1 MSYCIIKSETEHAL
15 VVAAQCVVRLLASTN
30 KLTKENFFSQC
41 EDLFAMKLMS
51 IKGLE
56 MDPLDVASY
65 TQLAMNV
72 VAQTAYSDR
81 TVARSIIL
89 NSGMKMGQASLSNV
103 MKKIF
108 SDLKA
113 YQGTEGL
120 KNVGTYLIDKGIIQ
134 VNKSVFEGI
143 TPLNMLS
150 YKAGDVVFYNNALYQ
165 VAEINIPAS
174 SSSIVQSMT
183 LNKYN
188 LKGEVTDT
196 TITLTPDQWNFT
208 KVNASTEVVENLLK
222 TQESQSAQD
231 VDDTIVQISNSAI
244 NLSKNLT
251 EIINASSDPKEA
263 VKVLDPLFEKR
274 KKLIALRDKIS
285 LYNDLLE
292 LYDKDNEESKE
303 TLAELKK
310 NLNIEKLEIAYDNID
325 GFIDIINRE
334 IDAINY
340 VLSEQG
346 SLLYYTQS
354 TSDAINKSILKNP
367 NDPNNPL
374 VKQLSLFELLAL
386 DDSISDVTLSTS
398 DIQPRKGEEVFKSDD
413 ARMHARIVLDA
424 LRVSILKHGEAPP
437 LLSDPLKTR
446 NMINSRIS
454 DSLKIKGKQLYLS
467 LVRVDSLPLS
477 YREIALKAY
486 PEAKLVYVFKIKHQD
501 GHSEIVAF
509 HRRDPKDL
517 GLTVRRFAKD
527 NQNIIESEVPGFE
540 NYFPV
545 IPFFSMSRYLDGT
558 NPRKLK
564 GEPETLTEET
574 KIEDFSDE
582 STRLALRKLYNYHSN
597 TFGKSKFS
605 ILDTIS
611 LLKKQI
617 YTQGSMMDYAASG
630 GNVILDIDYVTAPP
644 KQEYTTASKIIDSTK
659 KQEVRVVKDDRVGTR
674 YAIFEERDGVSIQ
687 HTLFKANIE
696 KVFELLGIS
705 KEDIATFDFSED
717 PYLKKLQDIYT
728 NPTSEEEPGSRKGNI
743 GFLFMKAIGDET
755 KDLQEQVFIPGYR
768 KEENGSY
775 VSDLEKQ
782 ITLSDLVGLSDITVS
797 ADETGKLRRAST
809 IRFVV
814 GNQTKENL
822 LNYREE
828 VFGDKNLIEKKKEI
842 AEGLKETTDDV
853 SKPAKFEHDDD
864 FFRGFYNPN
873 AITITQEQEEKALE
887 WYNNSPLKNVCPFVV
902 IKDIITNG
910 VAKWNKHGI
919 TLYNG
924 STLVDLYHEA
934 FHAYTQGFL
943 TKQERKQLYDD
954 VRKKGGDSIFVDF
967 NGNYTTFA
975 KASDLQI
982 EEFLAEGF
990 RTYKLT
996 GKVDNIISPAKGF
1009 FRRILDFLK
1018 KLFNGNLQK
1027 SINDLYKTIDTGKA
1041 FEGREYGKDFG
1052 TGDFQRS
1059 MFLVTGE
1066 KVDPQ
1071 ITIDITNLA
1080 HSFESHWIASK
1091 LANNNEEGFNYLL
1104 NSASAKTSENIA
1116 LMYGSMQL
1124 KCQEVAKKLK
1134 KEDNSHMSQAIRML
1148 ANNLIDVKNING
1160 SFNTAVKDSKLH
1172 TVHGILPFL
1181 LSERTT
1187 GVKEIEEDVSLDEE
1201 EGTGSSS
1208 MNAMKKYSK
1217 TGNESSQVELAQ
1229 KEILWL
1235 LNFIPKYKRD
1245 ESGAYTNERTENVLG
1260 LPEVMDWHTLF
1271 NDIANNLH
1279 DVCNFESLVQQ
1290 LRKLAGTN
1298 PSIRDFIEIFKI
1310 NEIDSSGT
1318 VNSDIASL
1326 TTEDQLLL
1334 QSKLYQTFN
1343 KYLCEIYNCVFSN
1356 KERKKEYDDKE
1367 YDDEDDDFLLELYNE
1382 RVDDISDML
1391 DDMYE
1396 KNENAITANANITQ
1410 FNLASQYSNPSKA
1423 VYVQKAANATFRLLK
1438 DYDSTFET
1446 TGTVKTNSDFSVS
1459 LDIDTIEKTEEYNIV
1474 FDNRPFGADN
1484 SDNPIV
1490 AQAYMKLAKH
1500 VGIEFSNPIEALK
1513 MMSNEKRIK
1522 DKYLVL
1528 KSAVSRRS
1536 TRPATLRNDIKAFI
1550 AKIEFNT
1557 GNKNS
1562 KYSVTNAE
1570 NHLQYERTLNN
1581 TETEICALLN
1591 NVRNLSELDNIP
1603 ELSYLKKH
1611 DLKNNPLMKVLFDDK
1626 GNRRI
1631 NQATGEFVKVA
1642 MINTSGFS
1650 KTDTKGKRISAS
1662 DMYHGTADD
1671 TLMAKM
1677 AFLTD
1682 GIITDSQHAD
1692 KTTTYAFVVQN
1703 ENSSIPFGLY
1713 YSIGKA
1719 VEDMEVY
1726 FVDHAM
1732 ECLRAKRSL
1741 DKDVIADHNYLKTLA
1756 NVEGEGMGFFAKII
1770 EKDARKALNELLDS
1784 LKSADNTKARNAIS
1798 KFYKEHSD
1806 NNIRLQQRI
1815 IDYLKDWVTEVN
1827 DTLNSNPE
1835 WSGYSNVLKIKG
1847 TYFLVDA
1854 EKYVASYVMHQLMME
1869 ELMYGNTMQYDH
1881 AKHDFSKRIGGLG
1894 STGEIM
1900 RNDAGKVEMMKSAK
1914 YQNSTYANSLIKNGE
1929 IKKQGLAYTP
1939 IGKTMNTAVVEDMIV
1954 SQDENLIALYEGLI
1968 GDKAKDYSKQT
1979 ITDGHGLVT
1988 FDAYRDI
1995 CLSMGSIW
2003 GKEQS
2008 DLYNRIVA
2016 GEYIE
2021 PSTVRKFFPVLKLQY
2036 QGNLQVDEN
2045 LPNQNGMHKFSLYP
2059 LIPSVIKDTALEV
2072 IHKKMIT
2079 ENIHYL
2085 TFKSASKIS
2094 TSTKKD
2100 GIDRIFTGE
2109 NNSGL
2114 IPEMLEFNDAKTV
2127 FTKNIIYSTF
2137 LKNQLY
2143 IHEEFEGSIT
2153 KPTQANVIIE
2163 DNAFDNGVPVDFVK
2177 NCKDIDDAVD
2187 KWEKLSE
2194 RQRLMESPVYR
2205 AIRRFEKDAADYTR
2219 ALFDQELKD
2228 FGIEKVEDKYQIK
2241 NEVKFG
2247 RKLVEL
2253 LEEETDASDAV
2264 IDRLRK
2270 TVRNSED
2277 IGSAL
2282 AFSKINLDKI
2292 ISRIEKKIINQKVK
2306 GSPLVQVSSGLF
2318 GPISKEYNPISEEFD
2333 KVLIGN
2339 DLADYDF
2346 TKDEIGEGI
2355 QVKISL
2361 QGDFEKLLLAR
2372 DFEDNKMSI
2381 TEAAEKA
2388 GITPLER
2395 LNQALKDEKWN
2406 KKYKDCLKLTSCRIP
2421 TQSTNSMELFTIKQF
2436 LPKEGGNTIVLPRSI
2451 VTKTGSDFDVDK
2463 QNVMYP
2469 AIFIN
2474 ADGDAVVYRDD
2485 LAPNESID
2493 SLKKELAKKKSDTSI
2508 QNLLSG
2514 KTSIEDLKISDE
2526 SKERLNALKDN
2537 YQAIKQEKDSLSDRI
2552 ESNELLLLGVQNLET
2567 RRSLEFESDE
2577 LKENVEKL
2585 NEQLQTIIESARVF
2599 DKGNDKE
2606 IKLLQDKINSKSISA
2621 MSSRIMLDHY
2631 DILGMEHNRIPII
2644 TPNSTDLYTYFEDEL
2659 SDEEK
2664 ALVADSDTRTSDA
2677 TKIFNPL
2684 YDEQKR
2690 LYNVESYDLLSIAA
2704 TAVRGMALMRRIGT
2718 AMQHTFVTDKNTTK
2732 SNILC
2737 LPHNTVRRMFNGK
2750 KVEMISL
2757 SGITSVDRLVRIAN
2771 LLEQPVSLTVDVAK
2785 GAHLSYIGIDKRN
2798 FSILVY
2804 LDAAG
2809 VPLHYTLAL
2818 LRDPIVQEFA
2828 RELLEERTNIY
2839 RGGGRT
2845 AKAMA
2850 LLTVITKHPD
2860 LFPSGQNMSYQDRDL
2875 TLGSMK
2881 FQEETV
2887 VNQVGT
2893 RIRVANAAKLN
2904 LRCEKILANAL
2915 SKGMFNDVA
2924 YENNNKKRP
2933 FFPNATASAKIAQF
2947 INLIDQSSALTDII
2961 LFGKADK
2968 EVSKGSSILSLI
2980 KAKREKSD
2988 KKDSAIPFYFK
2999 EKIMNESPISSF
3011 YLEEELGQIS
3021 SLINPILGSMDFNKS
3036 IADLLGFKDTS
3047 KAADKQK
3054 AMESTKT
3061 LFNSYLFQK
3070 ASSSF
3075 DYANLKKYKGVT
3087 IVDKVGHKAVSDKS
3101 MVINIEEL
3109 KKDYDN
3115 ENFFET
3121 LQIGNPFPTFN
3132 SYVRFRMEKEYIK
3145 TTLNAISPAKSKILD
3160 VFNDREEETEVSE
3173 EYKEAFMIEFLDMF
3187 SSSYEELLSDEKVAD
3202 VLEPLKVGK
3211 VMAHAF
3217 EQFVSSQK
3225 ELSHAQKQYLEYFLK
3240 TADFDVKGVDYNN
3253 LETLSMYPIFT
3264 ESRREAIRLLKQVVN
3279 IRANVNEEGV
3289 EDGSGYSIGEIN
3301 SFNKEGQFNNLVQ
3314 RRIKYAE
3321 ENNTSIP
3328 KALKIFITK
3337 TTKDTNYNMLIESLA
3352 LCGSYNVSATFSG
3365 ITAFAPMF
3373 MAALNSDKKIIE
3385 TFPILKNISVDKT
3398 VVEDNRYSRSSYL
3411 LKHSFMDKYDK
3422 NAMYSALNA
3431 LQNLNRKK
3439 GFVDVCTNDFDRF
3452 FLTYMANIMPS
3463 ITYMQ
3468 PGHFESL
3475 SSFSSI
3481 VNQESCEHEIR
3492 QFVAKT
3498 YNKDLR
3504 KIDTTKDGSLF
3515 SDFVSAL
3522 KSKGL
3527 IDEETDILKNTDTA
3541 SLNNYVT
3548 DFTGKNVD
3556 SISYYSTKTVYVAGP
3571 NDPVYDRF
3579 GLEKNQGALINLE
3592 IVKAIDSEGNL
3603 LDLSKPEIVS
3613 EFVKKLE
3620 QIKAN
3625 KSDYGT
3631 FKVKIMLSDNLFPQK
3646 HLNDYTG
3653 FYKAMYDKF
3662 GYFYQDYLETSA
3674 GVDNLYDHVVNYLT
3688 KSAEI
3693 EKEITDSQT
3702 ERQDQE
3708 ENINKCQ
3715 ILK

>member
-1 MSYCIIKSETEHAL
+1 
-15 VVAAQCVVRLLASTN
+15 
-30 KLTKENFFSQC
+30 
-41 EDLFAMKLMS
+41 
-51 IKGLE
+51 
-56 MDPLDVASY
+56 
-65 TQLAMNV
+65 
-72 VAQTAYSDR
+72 
-81 TVARSIIL
+81 
-89 NSGMKMGQASLSNV
+89 
-103 MKKIF
+103 
-108 SDLKA
+108 
-113 YQGTEGL
+113 
-120 KNVGTYLIDKGIIQ
+120 
-134 VNKSVFEGI
+134 
-143 TPLNMLS
+143 
-150 YKAGDVVFYNNALYQ
+150 
-165 VAEINIPAS
+165 
-174 SSSIVQSMT
+174 
-183 LNKYN
+183 
-188 LKGEVTDT
+188 
-196 TITLTPDQWNFT
+196 
-208 KVNASTEVVENLLK
+208 
-222 TQESQSAQD
+222 
-231 VDDTIVQISNSAI
+231 
-244 NLSKNLT
+244 
-251 EIINASSDPKEA
+251 
-263 VKVLDPLFEKR
+263 
-274 KKLIALRDKIS
+274 
-285 LYNDLLE
+285 
-292 LYDKDNEESKE
+292 
-303 TLAELKK
+303 
-310 NLNIEKLEIAYDNID
+310 
-325 GFIDIINRE
+325 
-334 IDAINY
+334 
-340 VLSEQG
+340 
-346 SLLYYTQS
+346 
-354 TSDAINKSILKNP
+354 
-367 NDPNNPL
+367 
-374 VKQLSLFELLAL
+374 
-386 DDSISDVTLSTS
+386 
-398 DIQPRKGEEVFKSDD
+398 
-413 ARMHARIVLDA
+413 
-424 LRVSILKHGEAPP
+424 
-437 LLSDPLKTR
+437 
-446 NMINSRIS
+446 
-454 DSLKIKGKQLYLS
+454 
-467 LVRVDSLPLS
+467 
-477 YREIALKAY
+477 
-486 PEAKLVYVFKIKHQD
+486 
-501 GHSEIVAF
+501 
-509 HRRDPKDL
+509 
-517 GLTVRRFAKD
+517 
-527 NQNIIESEVPGFE
+527 
-540 NYFPV
+540 
-545 IPFFSMSRYLDGT
+545 
-558 NPRKLK
+558 
-564 GEPETLTEET
+564 
-574 KIEDFSDE
+574 
-582 STRLALRKLYNYHSN
+582 
-597 TFGKSKFS
+597 
-605 ILDTIS
+605 
-611 LLKKQI
+611 
-617 YTQGSMMDYAASG
+617 
-630 GNVILDIDYVTAPP
+630 
-644 KQEYTTASKIIDSTK
+644 
-659 KQEVRVVKDDRVGTR
+659 
-674 YAIFEERDGVSIQ
+674 
-687 HTLFKANIE
+687 
-696 KVFELLGIS
+696 
-705 KEDIATFDFSED
+705 
-717 PYLKKLQDIYT
+717 
-728 NPTSEEEPGSRKGNI
+728 
-743 GFLFMKAIGDET
+743 
-755 KDLQEQVFIPGYR
+755 
-768 KEENGSY
+768 
-775 VSDLEKQ
+775 
-782 ITLSDLVGLSDITVS
+782 
-797 ADETGKLRRAST
+797 
-809 IRFVV
+809 
-814 GNQTKENL
+814 
-822 LNYREE
+822 
-828 VFGDKNLIEKKKEI
+828 
-842 AEGLKETTDDV
+842 
-853 SKPAKFEHDDD
+853 
-864 FFRGFYNPN
+864 
-873 AITITQEQEEKALE
+873 
-887 WYNNSPLKNVCPFVV
+887 
-902 IKDIITNG
+902 
-910 VAKWNKHGI
+910 
-919 TLYNG
+919 
-924 STLVDLYHEA
+924 
-934 FHAYTQGFL
+934 
-943 TKQERKQLYDD
+943 
-954 VRKKGGDSIFVDF
+954 
-967 NGNYTTFA
+967 
-975 KASDLQI
+975 
-982 EEFLAEGF
+982 
-990 RTYKLT
+990 
-996 GKVDNIISPAKGF
+996 
-1009 FRRILDFLK
+1009 
-1018 KLFNGNLQK
+1018 
-1027 SINDLYKTIDTGKA
+1027 
-1041 FEGREYGKDFG
+1041 
-1052 TGDFQRS
+1052 
-1059 MFLVTGE
+1059 
-1066 KVDPQ
+1066 
-1071 ITIDITNLA
+1071 
-1080 HSFESHWIASK
+1080 
-1091 LANNNEEGFNYLL
+1091 
-1104 NSASAKTSENIA
+1104 
-1116 LMYGSMQL
+1116 
-1124 KCQEVAKKLK
+1124 
-1134 KEDNSHMSQAIRML
+1134 
-1148 ANNLIDVKNING
+1148 
-1160 SFNTAVKDSKLH
+1160 
-1172 TVHGILPFL
+1172 
-1181 LSERTT
+1181 
-1187 GVKEIEEDVSLDEE
+1187 
-1201 EGTGSSS
+1201 
-1208 MNAMKKYSK
+1208 
-1217 TGNESSQVELAQ
+1217 
-1229 KEILWL
+1229 
-1235 LNFIPKYKRD
+1235 
-1245 ESGAYTNERTENVLG
+1245 
-1260 LPEVMDWHTLF
+1260 
-1271 NDIANNLH
+1271 
-1279 DVCNFESLVQQ
+1279 
-1290 LRKLAGTN
+1290 
-1298 PSIRDFIEIFKI
+1298 
-1310 NEIDSSGT
+1310 
-1318 VNSDIASL
+1318 
-1326 TTEDQLLL
+1326 
-1334 QSKLYQTFN
+1334 
-1343 KYLCEIYNCVFSN
+1343 
-1356 KERKKEYDDKE
+1356 
-1367 YDDEDDDFLLELYNE
+1367 
-1382 RVDDISDML
+1382 
-1391 DDMYE
+1391 
-1396 KNENAITANANITQ
+1396 
-1410 FNLASQYSNPSKA
+1410 
-1423 VYVQKAANATFRLLK
+1423 
-1438 DYDSTFET
+1438 
-1446 TGTVKTNSDFSVS
+1446 
-1459 LDIDTIEKTEEYNIV
+1459 
-1474 FDNRPFGADN
+1474 
-1484 SDNPIV
+1484 
-1490 AQAYMKLAKH
+1490 
-1500 VGIEFSNPIEALK
+1500 
-1513 MMSNEKRIK
+1513 
-1522 DKYLVL
+1522 
-1528 KSAVSRRS
+1528 
-1536 TRPATLRNDIKAFI
+1536 
-1550 AKIEFNT
+1550 
-1557 GNKNS
+1557 
-1562 KYSVTNAE
+1562 
-1570 NHLQYERTLNN
+1570 
-1581 TETEICALLN
+1581 
-1591 NVRNLSELDNIP
+1591 
-1603 ELSYLKKH
+1603 
-1611 DLKNNPLMKVLFDDK
+1611 
-1626 GNRRI
+1626 
-1631 NQATGEFVKVA
+1631 
-1642 MINTSGFS
+1642 
-1650 KTDTKGKRISAS
+1650 
-1662 DMYHGTADD
+1662 
-1671 TLMAKM
+1671 
-1677 AFLTD
+1677 
-1682 GIITDSQHAD
+1682 
-1692 KTTTYAFVVQN
+1692 
-1703 ENSSIPFGLY
+1703 
-1713 YSIGKA
+1713 
-1719 VEDMEVY
+1719 
-1726 FVDHAM
+1726 
-1732 ECLRAKRSL
+1732 
-1741 DKDVIADHNYLKTLA
+1741 
-1756 NVEGEGMGFFAKII
+1756 
-1770 EKDARKALNELLDS
+1770 
-1784 LKSADNTKARNAIS
+1784 
-1798 KFYKEHSD
+1798 
-1806 NNIRLQQRI
+1806 
-1815 IDYLKDWVTEVN
+1815 
-1827 DTLNSNPE
+1827 
-1835 WSGYSNVLKIKG
+1835 
-1847 TYFLVDA
+1847 
-1854 EKYVASYVMHQLMME
+1854 MME
-1869 ELMYGNTMQYDH
+1869 ELMYGNTMQYNH

-1929 IKKQGLAYTP
+1929 IEKQGLAYTP
-1939 IGKTMNTAVVEDMIV
+1939 IGKTMNTSVVDDLVV
-1954 SQDENLIALYEGLI
+1954 SQDENLIALYEKLI

-1979 ITDGHGLVT
+1979 TTDGQGFVT
-1988 FDAYRDI
+1988 FDAYKDI

-2003 GKEQS
+2003 SKEQS
-2008 DLYNRIVA
+2008 DLFNRIVA

-2109 NNSGL
+2109 NNSEL
-2114 IPEMLEFNDAKTV
+2114 IPEMLKFNDAKTV

-2194 RQRLMESPVYR
+2194 RQRLMVSPVYR
-2205 AIRRFEKDAADYTR
+2205 AIRRFEKDAADYTQ
-2219 ALFDQELKD
+2219 ALFDQVLKD
-2228 FGIEKVEDKYQIK
+2228 FGIEKVEDKFQIK

-2264 IDRLRK
+2264 IDRLRN

-2318 GPISKEYNPISEEFD
+2318 GPISKEYDPISEEYD

-2339 DLADYDF
+2339 DLADYDV
-2346 TKDEIGEGI
+2346 TKDELGEGI

-2451 VTKTGSDFDVDK
+2451 VTKTGSDFDVDE
-2463 QNVMYP
+2463 QHVMYP

-2493 SLKKELAKKKSDTSI
+2493 SLKEELAKKKSDTSI

-2514 KTSIEDLKISDE
+2514 KTSIEDLNISNE

-2585 NEQLQTIIESARVF
+2585 NEQLQTIIESVRVF
-2599 DKGNDKE
+2599 DKGNDRE

-2631 DILGMEHNRIPII
+2631 DILGMEHNRIPML

-2704 TAVRGMALMRRIGT
+2704 TAVRGMALMRRIGA
-2718 AMQHTFVTDKNTTK
+2718 AMQPTFVTDKNTTK

-2933 FFPNATASAKIAQF
+2933 FFPKATASAKIAQF

-2980 KAKREKSD
+2980 KAKREKND

-3021 SLINPILGSMDFNKS
+3021 SLFNPILGSMDFNKS

-3054 AMESTKT
+3054 AMESIKT

-3145 TTLNAISPAKSKILD
+3145 TTLSAISPAKSKILD

-3187 SSSYEELLSDEKVAD
+3187 SRSYEELLSDEEVAD

-3352 LCGSYNVSATFSG
+3352 LCGSYNVSASFSG

-3468 PGHFESL
+3468 LGHFESL

-3504 KIDTTKDGSLF
+3504 KIDATKDGSLF

-3527 IDEETDILKNTDTA
+3527 IDEETDTLKNTDTA
-3541 SLNNYVT
+3541 SLNNYVM

-3556 SISYYSTKTVYVAGP
+3556 SISYNTTKTVYVAGS
-3571 NDPVYDRF
+3571 NDPVYDRL

-3708 ENINKCQ
+3708 ENIKKCQ

>member
-174 SSSIVQSMT
+174 SSYVVQSMT

-231 VDDTIVQISNSAI
+231 VDDTIIQISNSAI

-325 GFIDIINRE
+325 GFIDVINRE

-354 TSDAINKSILKNP
+354 TSDAINESFLKNT

-437 LLSDPLKTR
+437 LLSDPLRTR

-564 GEPETLTEET
+564 GEPKTLTEET

-659 KQEVRVVKDDRVGTR
+659 KQEVRVVKDDKVGTR

-705 KEDIATFDFSED
+705 KEDIATFDFSKE

-755 KDLQEQVFIPGYR
+755 KDLQEQVFISGYR

-775 VSDLEKQ
+775 VSDPEKQ

-814 GNQTKENL
+814 GNQTKVNL

-828 VFGDKNLIEKKKEI
+828 VFGDKNLIEKKEEI
-842 AEGLKETTDDV
+842 AEGLKETTDDI
-853 SKPAKFEHDDD
+853 SKPAKFKHDHD

-873 AITITQEQEEKALE
+873 TITLTQEQEEKALE

-924 STLVDLYHEA
+924 SSLVDLYHEA

-943 TKQERKQLYDD
+943 TEQERKQLYDD
-954 VRKKGGDSIFVDF
+954 VRKKGSDSTFVDF

-1009 FRRILDFLK
+1009 FKRILDFLK

-1071 ITIDITNLA
+1071 VTIDITNLA

-1172 TVHGILPFL
+1172 TLHGILPFL

-1217 TGNESSQVELAQ
+1217 TGDESSQVELAQ

-1245 ESGAYTNERTENVLG
+1245 ESGAYTNERTENALG

-1343 KYLCEIYNCVFSN
+1343 KYLCEIYNSVFSN

-1382 RVDDISDML
+1382 TVDDISDML

-1410 FNLASQYSNPSKA
+1410 FNLASQYSNPTKA

-1459 LDIDTIEKTEEYNIV
+1459 LDIDTIKKTEEYNIV

-1570 NHLQYERTLNN
+1570 NHLQYERILNN

-1732 ECLRAKRSL
+1732 ECLRAKRNL

-1784 LKSADNTKARNAIS
+1784 LESADNTKARNAIS

-1835 WSGYSNVLKIKG
+1835 WSGYSNVLIIKG
-1847 TYFLVDA
+1847 DRLLVDA
-1854 EKYVASYVMHQLMME
+1854 EKYVASYIMHQLMME
-1869 ELMYGNTMQYDH
+1869 ELMYGNTMQYNH

-1914 YQNSTYANSLIKNGE
+1914 YQNSTYANSLIEKGE
-1929 IKKQGLAYTP
+1929 IEKQGLAYTP
-1939 IGKTMNTAVVEDMIV
+1939 IGKTMNTSVVDDLV
-1954 SQDENLIALYEGLI
+1954 ASQDENLIALYKELI
-1968 GDKAKDYSKQT
+1968 GDKAEDYSEET
-1979 ITDGHGLVT
+1979 ITDGFGLVT
-1988 FDAYRDI
+1988 FDADKDI
-1995 CLSMGSIW
+1995 CLSMGSMW
-2003 GKEQS
+2003 SKEQS
-2008 DLYNRIVA
+2008 DLFNRIVA

-2021 PSTVRKFFPVLKLQY
+2021 PSTVIKFFPVLKLQY

-2045 LPNQNGMHKFSLYP
+2045 LPNQNGMDKFCLYP

-2094 TSTKKD
+2094 TLTKKD

-2109 NNSGL
+2109 NNSEL
-2114 IPEMLEFNDAKTV
+2114 IPEMLKFNDAKTV
-2127 FTKNIIYSTF
+2127 FTKNIKYSTF

-2187 KWEKLSE
+2187 KWEKLLE
-2194 RQRLMESPVYR
+2194 RQRLMVSPVYR
-2205 AIRRFEKDAADYTR
+2205 AIRRFEKDAADYTQ
-2219 ALFDQELKD
+2219 ALFDQVLKD
-2228 FGIEKVEDKYQIK
+2228 FGIEKVEDKFQIK

-2264 IDRLRK
+2264 IDRLRN

-2318 GPISKEYNPISEEFD
+2318 GPISKESISEEYD

-2339 DLADYDF
+2339 DLADYDI
-2346 TKDEIGEGI
+2346 TKDELGEGI

-2436 LPKEGGNTIVLPRSI
+2436 LPKEGGNIIVLPRSI

-2463 QNVMYP
+2463 QNAMYP

-2514 KTSIEDLKISDE
+2514 KTSIEDLNISNE

-2537 YQAIKQEKDSLSDRI
+2537 YQTIKQEKDNLLDRI
-2552 ESNELLLLGVQNLET
+2552 KSNELLLLGVQNLET

-2631 DILGMEHNRIPII
+2631 EILGMEHNRIPLL
-2644 TPNSTDLYTYFEDEL
+2644 TPNSTDLYTDFEDEL

-2664 ALVADSDTRTSDA
+2664 ALVKDSDTRTSDA

-2704 TAVRGMALMRRIGT
+2704 TAVRGMALMRRIGA
-2718 AMQHTFVTDKNTTK
+2718 AMQPTFVTDKNTTK

-2757 SGITSVDRLVRIAN
+2757 SGITSVDKLVRIAN

-2933 FFPNATASAKIAQF
+2933 FFPKATASAKIAQF

-2980 KAKREKSD
+2980 KAKREKSA

-3021 SLINPILGSMDFNKS
+3021 SLFNPILGSMDFNKS

-3187 SSSYEELLSDEKVAD
+3187 SRLYEELLSDEEVAD

-3352 LCGSYNVSATFSG
+3352 LCGSYNVSASFSG

-3468 PGHFESL
+3468 LGHFESL

-3481 VNQESCEHEIR
+3481 VIQDSCEDEIR

-3504 KIDTTKDGSLF
+3504 KIDATKDGSLF

-3527 IDEETDILKNTDTA
+3527 IDEETDTLKNTDTA
-3541 SLNNYVT
+3541 SLNNYVM

-3556 SISYYSTKTVYVAGP
+3556 SISYNTTKTVYVAGP

-3708 ENINKCQ
+3708 ENIKKCQ

>member
-174 SSSIVQSMT
+174 SSYVVQSMT

-354 TSDAINKSILKNP
+354 TSDAINKSILENP

-386 DDSISDVTLSTS
+386 DDSFSDITLSTS

-477 YREIALKAY
+477 YREKALKAY

-630 GNVILDIDYVTAPP
+630 GNIILDIDYVTAPP

-659 KQEVRVVKDDRVGTR
+659 KQEVRVVKDDKVGTR

-705 KEDIATFDFSED
+705 KEDIATFDFSKE

-755 KDLQEQVFIPGYR
+755 KDLQEQVFISGYR

-775 VSDLEKQ
+775 VSDPEKQ

-828 VFGDKNLIEKKKEI
+828 VFGDKNLIEKKEEI
-842 AEGLKETTDDV
+842 GKGLNESFDKVENKTNNEVD
-853 SKPAKFEHDDD
+853 ENEL
-864 FFRGFYNPN
+864 FRGFYNPN
-873 AITITQEQEEKALE
+873 TITLTQEQEEKALE

-924 STLVDLYHEA
+924 SSLVDLYHEA

-943 TKQERKQLYDD
+943 TEQERKQLYDD
-954 VRKKGGDSIFVDF
+954 VRKKGSDSTFVDF

-1009 FRRILDFLK
+1009 FKRILDFLK

-1059 MFLVTGE
+1059 MFFVTGE

-1071 ITIDITNLA
+1071 VTIDITNLA

-1217 TGNESSQVELAQ
+1217 TGDESSQVELAQ

-1245 ESGAYTNERTENVLG
+1245 ESGAYTNERTENALG

-1343 KYLCEIYNCVFSN
+1343 KYLCEIYNSVFSN
-1356 KERKKEYDDKE
+1356 KERKKE

-1382 RVDDISDML
+1382 TVDDISDML

-1396 KNENAITANANITQ
+1396 KNENAITANASITQ
-1410 FNLASQYSNPSKA
+1410 FNLASQYSNPTKA

-1474 FDNRPFGADN
+1474 FDDRPFGADN

-1522 DKYLVL
+1522 DEYLAL

-1570 NHLQYERTLNN
+1570 NHLQYGRILNN

-1650 KTDTKGKRISAS
+1650 KTNTKGKRIFAS

-1677 AFLTD
+1677 AFLID

-1732 ECLRAKRSL
+1732 ECLRAKRNL
-1741 DKDVIADHNYLKTLA
+1741 DKDVIADHNYLKILA

-1784 LKSADNTKARNAIS
+1784 LESADNTKARNAIS

-1835 WSGYSNVLKIKG
+1835 WSGYSNVLIIKG
-1847 TYFLVDA
+1847 DRLLVDA

-1869 ELMYGNTMQYDH
+1869 ELMYGNTMQYNH

-1914 YQNSTYANSLIKNGE
+1914 YQNSTYANSLIKKGE
-1929 IKKQGLAYTP
+1929 IKKQGLAYIP
-1939 IGKTMNTAVVEDMIV
+1939 IGKTMNTSVVEDMIV
-1954 SQDENLIALYEGLI
+1954 SQDFHLIALYEKLI

-1979 ITDGHGLVT
+1979 ITDGQGFVT
-1988 FDAYRDI
+1988 FDAYKDI

-2003 GKEQS
+2003 SKEQS
-2008 DLYNRIVA
+2008 DLFNRIVA

-2036 QGNLQVDEN
+2036 QGNLQVAEN

-2059 LIPSVIKDTALEV
+2059 LIPSVIKDSALEV
-2072 IHKKMIT
+2072 FHKKMIT

-2100 GIDRIFTGE
+2100 DIDRIFTGE
-2109 NNSGL
+2109 NNSEL

-2177 NCKDIDDAVD
+2177 KCKDIDDAVD
-2187 KWEKLSE
+2187 KWEKLLE
-2194 RQRLMESPVYR
+2194 RQRLMVSPVYR
-2205 AIRRFEKDAADYTR
+2205 AIRRFEKDAADYTQ
-2219 ALFDQELKD
+2219 ALFDQVLKD
-2228 FGIEKVEDKYQIK
+2228 FGIEKVEDKFQIK

-2264 IDRLRK
+2264 IDRLRN

-2318 GPISKEYNPISEEFD
+2318 GPISKKSISEEYD

-2346 TKDEIGEGI
+2346 TKDELGEGI

-2406 KKYKDCLKLTSCRIP
+2406 KKHKDCLKLTSCRIP

-2451 VTKTGSDFDVDK
+2451 VTKTGSDFDVDE
-2463 QNVMYP
+2463 QHVMYP
-2469 AIFIN
+2469 AIFFN

-2493 SLKKELAKKKSDTSI
+2493 SLKEELAKKKSDTSI

-2514 KTSIEDLKISDE
+2514 KTSIEDLNISNE
-2526 SKERLNALKDN
+2526 SKERLNAVKDN
-2537 YQAIKQEKDSLSDRI
+2537 YQTIKQEKDNLLDRI

-2567 RRSLEFESDE
+2567 RRSLESESDE

-2599 DKGNDKE
+2599 DKGNDRE

-2631 DILGMEHNRIPII
+2631 DILGMEHNRTPII

-2718 AMQHTFVTDKNTTK
+2718 AMQPTFVTDKNTTK

-2933 FFPNATASAKIAQF
+2933 FFPKATASAKIAQF

-2968 EVSKGSSILSLI
+2968 EVSKGSSMLSLI

-3021 SLINPILGSMDFNKS
+3021 SLFNPILGSMDFNKS

-3054 AMESTKT
+3054 AMESIKT

-3145 TTLNAISPAKSKILD
+3145 TTLSAISPAKSKILD

-3173 EYKEAFMIEFLDMF
+3173 EYKEAFMIKFLDEF
-3187 SSSYEELLSDEKVAD
+3187 SRLYDNFAKTDA
-3202 VLEPLKVGK
+3202 LEPLKIGK
-3211 VMAHAF
+3211 IMMRAL
-3217 EQFVSSQK
+3217 
-3225 ELSHAQKQYLEYFLK
+3225 ELFISNQEGELTLAQKQYLEYFLK

-3264 ESRREAIRLLKQVVN
+3264 ESRREAIRLLKQIVN
-3279 IRANVNEEGV
+3279 INANTNEEGV
-3289 EDGSGYSIGEIN
+3289 EDGSGYSIGEIT
-3301 SFNKEGQFNNLVQ
+3301 SFDTVGYFDEIVTK
-3314 RRIKYAE
+3314 RRKQNEADK
-3321 ENNTSIP
+3321 IP
-3328 KALKIFITK
+3328 FPSTLKTFITK

-3352 LCGSYNVSATFSG
+3352 LCGSYNVSASFSG

-3385 TFPILKNISVDKT
+3385 TFPVLKNISVGKT

-3463 ITYMQ
+3463 VTYMQ
-3468 PGHFESL
+3468 LGHFESL

-3481 VNQESCEHEIR
+3481 VNQDSCEHEIR

-3541 SLNNYVT
+3541 SLNNYVM
-3548 DFTGKNVD
+3548 DFIGKNVD

-3674 GVDNLYDHVVNYLT
+3674 GADNLYDHVVNYLT

-3708 ENINKCQ
+3708 ENIKKC
-3715 ILK
+3715 

>member
-15 VVAAQCVVRLLASTN
+15 VVAAQCAVRLLASTN

-174 SSSIVQSMT
+174 SSYVVQSMT

-231 VDDTIVQISNSAI
+231 VNDTIVQISNSAI

-354 TSDAINKSILKNP
+354 TSDAINKSILENP

-437 LLSDPLKTR
+437 LLSDPLRTR

-659 KQEVRVVKDDRVGTR
+659 KQEVRVVKDDKVGTR

-705 KEDIATFDFSED
+705 KEDIATFDFSKE

-755 KDLQEQVFIPGYR
+755 KDLQEQVFISGYR

-775 VSDLEKQ
+775 VSDPEKQ

-828 VFGDKNLIEKKKEI
+828 VFGDKNLIEKKEEI
-842 AEGLKETTDDV
+842 AEGLKETTDDI
-853 SKPAKFEHDDD
+853 SKPAKFKHDHD

-873 AITITQEQEEKALE
+873 TITLTQEQEEKALE

-924 STLVDLYHEA
+924 SSLVDLYHEA

-943 TKQERKQLYDD
+943 TEQERKQLYDD
-954 VRKKGGDSIFVDF
+954 VRKKGGDSTFVDF

-1009 FRRILDFLK
+1009 FKRILDFLK

-1310 NEIDSSGT
+1310 NEIGSSGT

-1343 KYLCEIYNCVFSN
+1343 KYLCEIYNSVFSN
-1356 KERKKEYDDKE
+1356 KERKKED
-1367 YDDEDDDFLLELYNE
+1367 DDEDDDDDFLLELYNE
-1382 RVDDISDML
+1382 TVDDISDML

-1410 FNLASQYSNPSKA
+1410 FNLASQYSNPTKA

-1474 FDNRPFGADN
+1474 FDDRPFGADN

-1522 DKYLVL
+1522 DEYLAL
-1528 KSAVSRRS
+1528 KSAVSRSR
-1536 TRPATLRNDIKAFI
+1536 TRPATLRNNIKAFI

-1732 ECLRAKRSL
+1732 ECLRAKRNL

-1784 LKSADNTKARNAIS
+1784 LESADNTKARNAIS

-1815 IDYLKDWVTEVN
+1815 IDYLKDWVTELN

-1835 WSGYSNVLKIKG
+1835 WSGYSNVLIIKG
-1847 TYFLVDA
+1847 DRLLVDA

-1869 ELMYGNTMQYDH
+1869 ELMYGNTMQYNH

-1914 YQNSTYANSLIKNGE
+1914 YQNSTYANSLIKKGE
-1929 IKKQGLAYTP
+1929 IEKQGLAYTP
-1939 IGKTMNTAVVEDMIV
+1939 IGKTMNTSVVDDLVV
-1954 SQDENLIALYEGLI
+1954 SQDENLIALYEKLI

-1979 ITDGHGLVT
+1979 TTDGQGFVT
-1988 FDAYRDI
+1988 FDAYKDI

-2003 GKEQS
+2003 SKEQS
-2008 DLYNRIVA
+2008 DLFNRIVA

-2059 LIPSVIKDTALEV
+2059 LIPSVIKDSALEV

-2109 NNSGL
+2109 NNSEL
-2114 IPEMLEFNDAKTV
+2114 IPEMLKFNDAKTV

-2194 RQRLMESPVYR
+2194 RQRLMVSPVYR
-2205 AIRRFEKDAADYTR
+2205 AIRRFEKDAADYTQ
-2219 ALFDQELKD
+2219 ALFDQVLKD
-2228 FGIEKVEDKYQIK
+2228 FGIEKVEDKFQIK
-2241 NEVKFG
+2241 NKVKFG

-2264 IDRLRK
+2264 IDRLRN

-2318 GPISKEYNPISEEFD
+2318 GPISEEYD

-2339 DLADYDF
+2339 DLADYDI
-2346 TKDEIGEGI
+2346 TKDELGEGI

-2451 VTKTGSDFDVDK
+2451 VTKTGSDFDVDE
-2463 QNVMYP
+2463 QHVMYP

-2514 KTSIEDLKISDE
+2514 KTSIEDLNISNE

-2537 YQAIKQEKDSLSDRI
+2537 YQTIKQEKDNLLDRI
-2552 ESNELLLLGVQNLET
+2552 KSNELLLLGVQNLET

-2585 NEQLQTIIESARVF
+2585 NEQLQTIIESVRVF
-2599 DKGNDKE
+2599 DKGNDRE

-2631 DILGMEHNRIPII
+2631 DILGMEHNRIPML

-2664 ALVADSDTRTSDA
+2664 ALVEDSDTRTSDA

-2704 TAVRGMALMRRIGT
+2704 TAVRGMALMRRIGA
-2718 AMQHTFVTDKNTTK
+2718 AMQPTFVTDKNTTK

-2875 TLGSMK
+2875 SLGSMK

-2933 FFPNATASAKIAQF
+2933 FFPKATASAKIAQF

-3021 SLINPILGSMDFNKS
+3021 SLFNPILGSMDFNKS

-3054 AMESTKT
+3054 AMESIKT

-3145 TTLNAISPAKSKILD
+3145 TTLSAISPAKSKILD

-3173 EYKEAFMIEFLDMF
+3173 KYKEAFMIEFLDMF
-3187 SSSYEELLSDEKVAD
+3187 SSSYEELLSDEEVAD

-3217 EQFVSSQK
+3217 ELFVSSQK

-3301 SFNKEGQFNNLVQ
+3301 SFNKEGQFNKLVQ

-3352 LCGSYNVSATFSG
+3352 LCGSYNVSASFSG

-3398 VVEDNRYSRSSYL
+3398 VVENNGYSRSSYL

-3504 KIDTTKDGSLF
+3504 KIDATKDGSFF

-3527 IDEETDILKNTDTA
+3527 IDEETDTLKNTDTA
-3541 SLNNYVT
+3541 SLNNYVM

-3556 SISYYSTKTVYVAGP
+3556 SISYNTTKTVYVAGP
-3571 NDPVYDRF
+3571 NDPVYDRL

-3708 ENINKCQ
+3708 ENIKKCQ

>member
-165 VAEINIPAS
+165 VAEINIPVS
-174 SSSIVQSMT
+174 SSYVVQSMT

-231 VDDTIVQISNSAI
+231 VNDTIVQISNSAI

-354 TSDAINKSILKNP
+354 TSDAINKSILENP

-386 DDSISDVTLSTS
+386 DDSISDITLSTS

-477 YREIALKAY
+477 YREMALKAY

-659 KQEVRVVKDDRVGTR
+659 KQEVRVAKDDRVGNR

-705 KEDIATFDFSED
+705 KEDIATFDFSKE

-755 KDLQEQVFIPGYR
+755 KDLQEQVFISGYR

-775 VSDLEKQ
+775 VSDPEKQ

-842 AEGLKETTDDV
+842 AEGLKETTDDI
-853 SKPAKFEHDDD
+853 SKPAEFKHDND

-873 AITITQEQEEKALE
+873 AITLTQEQEEKALE

-924 STLVDLYHEA
+924 SSLVDLYHEA

-943 TKQERKQLYDD
+943 TEQERKQLYDD
-954 VRKKGGDSIFVDF
+954 VRKKGSDSTFVDF

-1009 FRRILDFLK
+1009 FKRILDFLK

-1071 ITIDITNLA
+1071 VTIDITNLA

-1148 ANNLIDVKNING
+1148 ANNLIDVKNIND

-1217 TGNESSQVELAQ
+1217 TGDESSQVELAQ

-1271 NDIANNLH
+1271 NDMANNLH

-1318 VNSDIASL
+1318 VNSDIASH

-1356 KERKKEYDDKE
+1356 KERKKEYDEE
-1367 YDDEDDDFLLELYNE
+1367 YDDEDDDFLLESYNE
-1382 RVDDISDML
+1382 TVDDISDML

-1410 FNLASQYSNPSKA
+1410 FNLASQYSNPTKA

-1474 FDNRPFGADN
+1474 FDDSPFGADN

-1522 DKYLVL
+1522 DKYLAL
-1528 KSAVSRRS
+1528 KSAVSRSR
-1536 TRPATLRNDIKAFI
+1536 TRPATLRNDIKVFI

-1770 EKDARKALNELLDS
+1770 EKDARKALNELLNS

-1847 TYFLVDA
+1847 DRLLVDA

-1881 AKHDFSKRIGGLG
+1881 AKHEFSKRIGGLG

-1939 IGKTMNTAVVEDMIV
+1939 IGKTMNTSVVEDMIV
-1954 SQDENLIALYEGLI
+1954 SQDENLIALYEELI

-1979 ITDGHGLVT
+1979 ITDGQGFVT
-1988 FDAYRDI
+1988 FDAYKDI

-2003 GKEQS
+2003 SKEQS
-2008 DLYNRIVA
+2008 DLFNRIVA

-2021 PSTVRKFFPVLKLQY
+2021 PSTVHKFFPVLKLQY

-2109 NNSGL
+2109 NNSEL

-2194 RQRLMESPVYR
+2194 RQRLMVSPVYR
-2205 AIRRFEKDAADYTR
+2205 AIRRFEKDAADYTQ
-2219 ALFDQELKD
+2219 ALFDQVLKD
-2228 FGIEKVEDKYQIK
+2228 FGIEKVEDKFQIK

-2292 ISRIEKKIINQKVK
+2292 ISRIEKKVINQKVK

-2318 GPISKEYNPISEEFD
+2318 GPISKKSISEEYD

-2339 DLADYDF
+2339 DLADYDI
-2346 TKDEIGEGI
+2346 TKDELGEGI

-2514 KTSIEDLKISDE
+2514 KTSIEDLNISNE

-2537 YQAIKQEKDSLSDRI
+2537 YQTIKQEKDNLLDRI
-2552 ESNELLLLGVQNLET
+2552 KSNELLLLGVQNLET

-2585 NEQLQTIIESARVF
+2585 NEQLQTIIESVRVF

-2704 TAVRGMALMRRIGT
+2704 TAVRGMALMRRIGA
-2718 AMQHTFVTDKNTTK
+2718 AMQPTFVTDKNTTK

-2980 KAKREKSD
+2980 KAKREKND

-3021 SLINPILGSMDFNKS
+3021 SLFNPILGSMDFNKS

-3145 TTLNAISPAKSKILD
+3145 TTLSAISPAKSKILD

-3352 LCGSYNVSATFSG
+3352 LCGSYNVSASFSG

-3481 VNQESCEHEIR
+3481 VNQDSCEHEIR

-3541 SLNNYVT
+3541 SLNNYVM

-3556 SISYYSTKTVYVAGP
+3556 SISYYSTKTVYVAGS

-3674 GVDNLYDHVVNYLT
+3674 GADNLYDHVVNYLT

>member
-108 SDLKA
+108 SDLKS

-174 SSSIVQSMT
+174 SSYVVQSMT

-231 VDDTIVQISNSAI
+231 VDDTIIQISNSAI

-354 TSDAINKSILKNP
+354 TSDAINKSILENP

-437 LLSDPLKTR
+437 LLSDPLRTR

-454 DSLKIKGKQLYLS
+454 DSLKIKGKLLYLS

-477 YREIALKAY
+477 YRERALKAY

-527 NQNIIESEVPGFE
+527 NQNITESEVPGFE

-545 IPFFSMSRYLDGT
+545 IPFFNMSRYLDGT

-644 KQEYTTASKIIDSTK
+644 KQEYTTASKIIDGTK
-659 KQEVRVVKDDRVGTR
+659 KQEVRVVKDDKVGTR

-705 KEDIATFDFSED
+705 KEDIATFDFSKE

-755 KDLQEQVFIPGYR
+755 KDLQEQVFISGYR

-775 VSDLEKQ
+775 VSDPEKQ

-828 VFGDKNLIEKKKEI
+828 VFGDKNLIEKKEEI
-842 AEGLKETTDDV
+842 AEGLKETTDDI
-853 SKPAKFEHDDD
+853 SKPAKFKQDHD

-873 AITITQEQEEKALE
+873 TITLTQEQEEKALE

-924 STLVDLYHEA
+924 SSLVDLYHEA

-954 VRKKGGDSIFVDF
+954 VRKKGSDSTFVDF

-1009 FRRILDFLK
+1009 FKRILDFLK

-1071 ITIDITNLA
+1071 VTIDITNLA

-1217 TGNESSQVELAQ
+1217 TGDESSQVELAQ

-1245 ESGAYTNERTENVLG
+1245 ESGAYTNERTENALG

-1298 PSIRDFIEIFKI
+1298 PSIRYFIEIFKI

-1318 VNSDIASL
+1318 VNSDIASH

-1343 KYLCEIYNCVFSN
+1343 KYLCEIYNSVFSN
-1356 KERKKEYDDKE
+1356 KERKKE

-1382 RVDDISDML
+1382 TVDDISDML

-1410 FNLASQYSNPSKA
+1410 FNLASQYSNPTKA

-1459 LDIDTIEKTEEYNIV
+1459 LNIDTIEKTEEYNIV
-1474 FDNRPFGADN
+1474 FDDRPFGADN

-1522 DKYLVL
+1522 DEYLAL
-1528 KSAVSRRS
+1528 KSAVSRSR

-1570 NHLQYERTLNN
+1570 NHLQYERILNN

-1650 KTDTKGKRISAS
+1650 KTNTKGKRISAS

-1732 ECLRAKRSL
+1732 ECLRAKRNL

-1784 LKSADNTKARNAIS
+1784 LESADNTKARNAIS

-1835 WSGYSNVLKIKG
+1835 WSGYSNVLIIKG
-1847 TYFLVDA
+1847 DRLLVDA

-1869 ELMYGNTMQYDH
+1869 ELMYGNTMQYNHD
-1881 AKHDFSKRIGGLG
+1881 KHEFSKRIGGLG

-1914 YQNSTYANSLIKNGE
+1914 YQNSTYANSLIKKGE

-1939 IGKTMNTAVVEDMIV
+1939 IGKTMNTSVVDDLVV
-1954 SQDENLIALYEGLI
+1954 SQDENLIALYEKLI
-1968 GDKAKDYSKQT
+1968 GDKAKDYTKQT
-1979 ITDGHGLVT
+1979 TTDGQGFVT
-1988 FDAYRDI
+1988 FDAYKDI
-1995 CLSMGSIW
+1995 CLSMGIW
-2003 GKEQS
+2003 SKEQS
-2008 DLYNRIVA
+2008 DLFNRIVA

-2109 NNSGL
+2109 NNSEL

-2194 RQRLMESPVYR
+2194 RQRLMVSPVYR
-2205 AIRRFEKDAADYTR
+2205 AIRRFEKDAADYTQ
-2219 ALFDQELKD
+2219 ALFDQVLKD
-2228 FGIEKVEDKYQIK
+2228 FGIEKVEDKFQIK
-2241 NEVKFG
+2241 NKVKFG

-2264 IDRLRK
+2264 IDRLRNI
-2270 TVRNSED
+2270 VRNSED

-2318 GPISKEYNPISEEFD
+2318 GPISKEPISEEYD

-2339 DLADYDF
+2339 DLADYDV
-2346 TKDEIGEGI
+2346 TKDELGEGI

-2436 LPKEGGNTIVLPRSI
+2436 LPKEGGNIIVLPRSI

-2469 AIFIN
+2469 AIFID

-2493 SLKKELAKKKSDTSI
+2493 SLKEELAKKKSDTSI

-2567 RRSLEFESDE
+2567 RRSLESESDE

-2631 DILGMEHNRIPII
+2631 EILGMEHNRIPII

-2664 ALVADSDTRTSDA
+2664 ALVKDSDTRTSDA

-2718 AMQHTFVTDKNTTK
+2718 AMQPTFVTDKNTTK

-3021 SLINPILGSMDFNKS
+3021 SLFNPILGSMDFNKS

-3145 TTLNAISPAKSKILD
+3145 TTLSAISPAKSKILD

-3187 SSSYEELLSDEKVAD
+3187 SRMYEELLSDEEVAD

-3352 LCGSYNVSATFSG
+3352 LCGSYNVSASFSG

-3398 VVEDNRYSRSSYL
+3398 VVEDNGYSRSSYL

-3422 NAMYSALNA
+3422 NAMYSALNV

-3463 ITYMQ
+3463 VTYMQ

-3527 IDEETDILKNTDTA
+3527 IDEETDTLKNTDTA
-3541 SLNNYVT
+3541 SLNNYVM

-3674 GVDNLYDHVVNYLT
+3674 GADNLYDHVVNYLT

-3708 ENINKCQ
+3708 ENIKKCQ

>member
-174 SSSIVQSMT
+174 SSYVVQSMT

-231 VDDTIVQISNSAI
+231 VNDTIVQISNSAI

-354 TSDAINKSILKNP
+354 TSDAINKSILENP

-386 DDSISDVTLSTS
+386 DDSFSDITLSTS

-437 LLSDPLKTR
+437 LLSDPLMTR

-477 YREIALKAY
+477 YRERALKAY

-630 GNVILDIDYVTAPP
+630 GNIILDIDYVTAPP
-644 KQEYTTASKIIDSTK
+644 KQEYTTASKIIDGTK
-659 KQEVRVVKDDRVGTR
+659 KQEVRVVKDDKVGTR

-705 KEDIATFDFSED
+705 KEDIATFDFSKD
-717 PYLKKLQDIYT
+717 THLRKLQDIYT
-728 NPTSEEEPGSRKGNI
+728 NPTGEEEPGSRKGNI

-755 KDLQEQVFIPGYR
+755 KDLQEQVFIDGYR

-775 VSDLEKQ
+775 VSDPEKQ

-814 GNQTKENL
+814 GKQTKENL

-828 VFGDKNLIEKKKEI
+828 VFGDKNLIEKKEEI
-842 AEGLKETTDDV
+842 GKGLNESFDKVENKTNNEVD
-853 SKPAKFEHDDD
+853 ENEL
-864 FFRGFYNPN
+864 FRGFYNPN
-873 AITITQEQEEKALE
+873 TITLTQEQEEKALE

-924 STLVDLYHEA
+924 SSLVDLYHEA

-954 VRKKGGDSIFVDF
+954 VRKKGSDSTFVDF

-996 GKVDNIISPAKGF
+996 GKVDNIIYPAKGF
-1009 FRRILDFLK
+1009 FKRILDFLK

-1071 ITIDITNLA
+1071 VTIDITNLA

-1208 MNAMKKYSK
+1208 MNAMKKHSK
-1217 TGNESSQVELAQ
+1217 TGDESSQVELAQ

-1245 ESGAYTNERTENVLG
+1245 ESGAYTNERTENALG

-1343 KYLCEIYNCVFSN
+1343 KYLCEIYNSVFSN
-1356 KERKKEYDDKE
+1356 KERKKE

-1382 RVDDISDML
+1382 TVDDISDML

-1396 KNENAITANANITQ
+1396 KNENAITANASITQ
-1410 FNLASQYSNPSKA
+1410 FNLASQYSNPTKA

-1474 FDNRPFGADN
+1474 FDDRPFGADN

-1490 AQAYMKLAKH
+1490 TQAYMKLAKH

-1522 DKYLVL
+1522 DEYLEL
-1528 KSAVSRRS
+1528 KSAVSRSR

-1570 NHLQYERTLNN
+1570 NHLQYGRILNN

-1650 KTDTKGKRISAS
+1650 KTNTKGKRIFAS

-1677 AFLTD
+1677 AFLID

-1732 ECLRAKRSL
+1732 ECLRAKRNL
-1741 DKDVIADHNYLKTLA
+1741 DKDVIADHNYLKILA

-1784 LKSADNTKARNAIS
+1784 LESADNTKARNAIS

-1815 IDYLKDWVTEVN
+1815 IDYLKDWITEVN

-1835 WSGYSNVLKIKG
+1835 WSGYSNVLIIKG
-1847 TYFLVDA
+1847 DRLLVDA
-1854 EKYVASYVMHQLMME
+1854 EKYVASYIMHQLMME
-1869 ELMYGNTMQYDH
+1869 ELMYGNTMQYNH
-1881 AKHDFSKRIGGLG
+1881 ATHDFSKRIGGLG

-1914 YQNSTYANSLIKNGE
+1914 YQNSTYAHSLIEKGE

-1939 IGKTMNTAVVEDMIV
+1939 IGKTMNTSVVDDMVV
-1954 SQDENLIALYEGLI
+1954 SQDENLIALYEELI
-1968 GDKAKDYSKQT
+1968 GDEAKDYSKET
-1979 ITDGHGLVT
+1979 ITDGHGVVT
-1988 FDAYRDI
+1988 FDAYKDI
-1995 CLSMGSIW
+1995 CLSMGSMW
-2003 GKEQS
+2003 SKEQS
-2008 DLYNRIVA
+2008 DLFNRIVA

-2021 PSTVRKFFPVLKLQY
+2021 PSTVRKFFPGLKLQY

-2045 LPNQNGMHKFSLYP
+2045 LPNQNGEHKFWLYP
-2059 LIPSVIKDTALEV
+2059 LIPSVIKDSALEV

-2109 NNSGL
+2109 NNSEL

-2143 IHEEFEGSIT
+2143 IHEEFEDSIT

-2205 AIRRFEKDAADYTR
+2205 AIRRFEKDAADYTQ
-2219 ALFDQELKD
+2219 ALFDQVLKD
-2228 FGIEKVEDKYQIK
+2228 FGIEKVEDKFQIK

-2264 IDRLRK
+2264 IDRLRN

-2292 ISRIEKKIINQKVK
+2292 ISIIEKKIINQKVK

-2318 GPISKEYNPISEEFD
+2318 GPISKESISEEYD

-2339 DLADYDF
+2339 DLADYDI
-2346 TKDEIGEGI
+2346 TKDELGEGI

-2451 VTKTGSDFDVDK
+2451 VTKTGSDFDVDE
-2463 QNVMYP
+2463 QHVMYP

-2474 ADGDAVVYRDD
+2474 ADGDVVVYRDD

-2493 SLKKELAKKKSDTSI
+2493 SLKEELAKKKSDTSI

-2514 KTSIEDLKISDE
+2514 KTSIEDLNISNE

-2537 YQAIKQEKDSLSDRI
+2537 YQTIKQEKDSLSDRI

-2567 RRSLEFESDE
+2567 RRSLESESDE

-2599 DKGNDKE
+2599 DKGNDRE

-2631 DILGMEHNRIPII
+2631 DILGMEHNRIPLLK
-2644 TPNSTDLYTYFEDEL
+2644 PNRTDLYTYFEDEL

-2718 AMQHTFVTDKNTTK
+2718 AMQPTFVTDKNTTK

-2933 FFPNATASAKIAQF
+2933 FFPKATASAKIAQF

-2968 EVSKGSSILSLI
+2968 EVSKGSSMLSLI
-2980 KAKREKSD
+2980 KAKREKGD

-3047 KAADKQK
+3047 KAADKRK
-3054 AMESTKT
+3054 AMESIKT
-3061 LFNSYLFQK
+3061 FFNSYLFQK

-3145 TTLNAISPAKSKILD
+3145 TTLSAISPAKSKILD

-3173 EYKEAFMIEFLDMF
+3173 EYKEAFMIKFLDEF
-3187 SSSYEELLSDEKVAD
+3187 GRLYNKFAKSDALELLKIGKIMMRA
-3202 VLEPLKVGK
+3202 LELFISNQEG
-3211 VMAHAF
+3211 
-3217 EQFVSSQK
+3217 
-3225 ELSHAQKQYLEYFLK
+3225 ELTLAQKQYLEYFLK

-3289 EDGSGYSIGEIN
+3289 EDGSGYSIGEIT
-3301 SFNKEGQFNNLVQ
+3301 SFDTVGYFDEIVTK
-3314 RRIKYAE
+3314 RRKQNEADK
-3321 ENNTSIP
+3321 IP
-3328 KALKIFITK
+3328 FPSTLKTFITK

-3352 LCGSYNVSATFSG
+3352 LCGSYNVSASFSG

-3398 VVEDNRYSRSSYL
+3398 VVEDNGYSRSSYL

-3463 ITYMQ
+3463 VTYMQ

-3527 IDEETDILKNTDTA
+3527 IDEETDTLKNTDTA
-3541 SLNNYVT
+3541 SLNNYVM

-3556 SISYYSTKTVYVAGP
+3556 SISYNTTKTVYVAGP

-3674 GVDNLYDHVVNYLT
+3674 GADNLYDHVVNYLT

-3708 ENINKCQ
+3708 ENIKKCQ

>member
-165 VAEINIPAS
+165 VAEINIPVS
-174 SSSIVQSMT
+174 SSYVVQSMT

-231 VDDTIVQISNSAI
+231 VNDTIVQISNSAI

-354 TSDAINKSILKNP
+354 TSDAINKSILENP

-386 DDSISDVTLSTS
+386 DDSISDITLSTS

-437 LLSDPLKTR
+437 LLSDPLRTR

-659 KQEVRVVKDDRVGTR
+659 KQEVRVAKDDRVGNR

-705 KEDIATFDFSED
+705 KEDIATFDFSKE

-755 KDLQEQVFIPGYR
+755 KDLQEQVFISGYR

-775 VSDLEKQ
+775 VSDPEKQ

-828 VFGDKNLIEKKKEI
+828 VFGDKNLIEKKEEI
-842 AEGLKETTDDV
+842 AEGLKETTDDI

-873 AITITQEQEEKALE
+873 AITLTQEQEEKALE

-924 STLVDLYHEA
+924 SSLVDLYHEA

-943 TKQERKQLYDD
+943 TEQERKQLYHD
-954 VRKKGGDSIFVDF
+954 VRKKGGDSTFVDF

-996 GKVDNIISPAKGF
+996 GKVDNNISPAKGF
-1009 FRRILDFLK
+1009 FKRILDFLK

-1059 MFLVTGE
+1059 MFLATGE

-1071 ITIDITNLA
+1071 ITTDITNLA

-1148 ANNLIDVKNING
+1148 ANNLIDVKNIND

-1217 TGNESSQVELAQ
+1217 TGDESSQVELAQ

-1245 ESGAYTNERTENVLG
+1245 ESGAYTNERTENALG

-1318 VNSDIASL
+1318 VNSDIASH

-1356 KERKKEYDDKE
+1356 KERKKEYDEE
-1367 YDDEDDDFLLELYNE
+1367 YDDEDDDFLLESYNE
-1382 RVDDISDML
+1382 TVDDISDML

-1410 FNLASQYSNPSKA
+1410 FNLASQYSNPAKA

-1474 FDNRPFGADN
+1474 FDDSPFGADN

-1522 DKYLVL
+1522 DKYLAL
-1528 KSAVSRRS
+1528 KSAVSRSR
-1536 TRPATLRNDIKAFI
+1536 TRPATLRNDIKVFI

-1770 EKDARKALNELLDS
+1770 EKDARKALNELLNS

-1847 TYFLVDA
+1847 DRLLVDA

-1869 ELMYGNTMQYDH
+1869 ELMYGNTMQYNH

-1914 YQNSTYANSLIKNGE
+1914 YQNSTYANSLIKKGE
-1929 IKKQGLAYTP
+1929 IEKQGLAYTP
-1939 IGKTMNTAVVEDMIV
+1939 IGKTMNTSVVEDMIV
-1954 SQDENLIALYEGLI
+1954 SQDENLIALYEELI
-1968 GDKAKDYSKQT
+1968 GDKAKVYSKQT
-1979 ITDGHGLVT
+1979 ITDGQGFVT
-1988 FDAYRDI
+1988 FDAYKDI
-1995 CLSMGSIW
+1995 CLSMGSMW
-2003 GKEQS
+2003 SKEQS
-2008 DLYNRIVA
+2008 DLYDRIVA

-2109 NNSGL
+2109 NNSEL
-2114 IPEMLEFNDAKTV
+2114 IPEMLNFNDAKTV

-2194 RQRLMESPVYR
+2194 RQRLMVSPVYR
-2205 AIRRFEKDAADYTR
+2205 AIRRFEKDAADYTQ
-2219 ALFDQELKD
+2219 ALFDQVLKD
-2228 FGIEKVEDKYQIK
+2228 FGIEKVEDKFQIK

-2264 IDRLRK
+2264 IDRLRN

-2292 ISRIEKKIINQKVK
+2292 ISRIEKKVINQKVK

-2318 GPISKEYNPISEEFD
+2318 GPISKKSISEEYD

-2339 DLADYDF
+2339 DLADYDI
-2346 TKDEIGEGI
+2346 TKDELGEGI

-2451 VTKTGSDFDVDK
+2451 VTKTGSDFDVDE
-2463 QNVMYP
+2463 QHVMYP

-2514 KTSIEDLKISDE
+2514 KTSIEDLNISNE

-2537 YQAIKQEKDSLSDRI
+2537 YQTIKQEKDSLSDRI
-2552 ESNELLLLGVQNLET
+2552 KSNELLLLGVQNLET

-2585 NEQLQTIIESARVF
+2585 NEQLQTIIESVRVF

-2704 TAVRGMALMRRIGT
+2704 TAVRGMALMRRIGA
-2718 AMQHTFVTDKNTTK
+2718 AMQPTFVTDKNTTK

-2798 FSILVY
+2798 FSILLY

-2809 VPLHYTLAL
+2809 VPLDYTLAL

-2875 TLGSMK
+2875 TLGSMN

-2980 KAKREKSD
+2980 KAKREKND

-3021 SLINPILGSMDFNKS
+3021 SLFNPILGSMDFNKS

-3145 TTLNAISPAKSKILD
+3145 TTLSAISPAKSKILD

-3352 LCGSYNVSATFSG
+3352 LCGSYNVSASFSG

-3398 VVEDNRYSRSSYL
+3398 VVEDNRYSRTSYL

-3468 PGHFESL
+3468 LGHFESL

-3481 VNQESCEHEIR
+3481 VNQDSCEHEIR

-3541 SLNNYVT
+3541 SLNNYVM

-3556 SISYYSTKTVYVAGP
+3556 SISYYSTKTVYVAGS

-3674 GVDNLYDHVVNYLT
+3674 GADNLYDHVVNYLT

-3708 ENINKCQ
+3708 ENIKKCQ

>member
-1 MSYCIIKSETEHAL
+1 MSYCVIKPETEHAL
-15 VVAAQCVVRLLASTN
+15 IVFAQGVVRLLASTN

-41 EDLFAMKLMS
+41 EDLFAMELMS

-174 SSSIVQSMT
+174 SSYVVQSMT

-196 TITLTPDQWNFT
+196 TITLTPDRWNFT

-231 VDDTIVQISNSAI
+231 VNDTIVQISNSAI

-274 KKLIALRDKIS
+274 KKLIALRDKIA

-325 GFIDIINRE
+325 GFIDVINRE

-354 TSDAINKSILKNP
+354 TSDAINESFLKNT

-398 DIQPRKGEEVFKSDD
+398 DIQPRKGEEGFKSDD

-437 LLSDPLKTR
+437 LLSDPLRTR

-477 YREIALKAY
+477 YRERALKAY

-517 GLTVRRFAKD
+517 GLTVRRFTKD
-527 NQNIIESEVPGFE
+527 NQDIIESEVPGFE

-644 KQEYTTASKIIDSTK
+644 KQEYTTASKIIDGTK

-705 KEDIATFDFSED
+705 KEDIATFDFSKE

-755 KDLQEQVFIPGYR
+755 KDLQEQVFISGYR

-775 VSDLEKQ
+775 VSDPEKQ

-828 VFGDKNLIEKKKEI
+828 VFGDKNLIEKKEEI
-842 AEGLKETTDDV
+842 GKGLNESFDKVENKTNNEVD
-853 SKPAKFEHDDD
+853 ENEL
-864 FFRGFYNPN
+864 FRGFYNPN
-873 AITITQEQEEKALE
+873 TITLTQEQEEKALE

-924 STLVDLYHEA
+924 SSLVDLYHEA

-954 VRKKGGDSIFVDF
+954 VRKKGSDSTFVDF

-1009 FRRILDFLK
+1009 FKRILDFLK

-1071 ITIDITNLA
+1071 VTIDITNLA

-1217 TGNESSQVELAQ
+1217 TGDESSQVELAQ

-1245 ESGAYTNERTENVLG
+1245 ESGAYTNERTENALG

-1318 VNSDIASL
+1318 VNSYIASL

-1343 KYLCEIYNCVFSN
+1343 KYLCEIYNSVFSN
-1356 KERKKEYDDKE
+1356 KERKKE

-1382 RVDDISDML
+1382 TVDDISDML

-1396 KNENAITANANITQ
+1396 KNENAITANASITQ
-1410 FNLASQYSNPSKA
+1410 FNLASQYSNPTKA

-1474 FDNRPFGADN
+1474 FDDRPFGADN

-1522 DKYLVL
+1522 DEYLAL
-1528 KSAVSRRS
+1528 KSAVSRSS

-1570 NHLQYERTLNN
+1570 NHLQYGRILNN

-1642 MINTSGFS
+1642 MINTSGFY
-1650 KTDTKGKRISAS
+1650 KTDTKGKRIFAS

-1732 ECLRAKRSL
+1732 ECLRAKRNL

-1784 LKSADNTKARNAIS
+1784 LESADNTKARNAIS

-1815 IDYLKDWVTEVN
+1815 IDYLKDWITKVN

-1835 WSGYSNVLKIKG
+1835 WSGYSNVLTIKG
-1847 TYFLVDA
+1847 DRLLVDA

-1869 ELMYGNTMQYDH
+1869 ELMYGNTMQYNH
-1881 AKHDFSKRIGGLG
+1881 AKHEFSKRIGGLG

-1914 YQNSTYANSLIKNGE
+1914 YQNSTYANSLIEKGE
-1929 IKKQGLAYTP
+1929 IEKQGLAYTP
-1939 IGKTMNTAVVEDMIV
+1939 IGKTMNTSVVEDMVV
-1954 SQDENLIALYEGLI
+1954 SQDENLIALYEKLI
-1968 GDKAKDYSKQT
+1968 GDRAKDYSKQK
-1979 ITDGHGLVT
+1979 ITDGQGFVT
-1988 FDAYRDI
+1988 FDAYKDI
-1995 CLSMGSIW
+1995 CLSLGSIW
-2003 GKEQS
+2003 SKEQS
-2008 DLYNRIVA
+2008 DLFNRIVA

-2036 QGNLQVDEN
+2036 HGNLQVAEN

-2059 LIPSVIKDTALEV
+2059 LIPTVIKDTALEV

-2094 TSTKKD
+2094 TLTKKD

-2109 NNSGL
+2109 NDSEL

-2143 IHEEFEGSIT
+2143 IHEEFEDSIT

-2187 KWEKLSE
+2187 KWEKLLE
-2194 RQRLMESPVYR
+2194 KQRLMVSPVYR
-2205 AIRRFEKDAADYTR
+2205 AIRRFEKDAADYTQ
-2219 ALFDQELKD
+2219 ALFDQVLKD
-2228 FGIEKVEDKYQIK
+2228 FGIEKVEDKFQIK

-2264 IDRLRK
+2264 IDRLRN
-2270 TVRNSED
+2270 TVRNSKD

-2318 GPISKEYNPISEEFD
+2318 GPISKKSISEEYD

-2339 DLADYDF
+2339 DLADYDV
-2346 TKDEIGEGI
+2346 TKDELGEGI

-2381 TEAAEKA
+2381 TEAAKKA

-2451 VTKTGSDFDVDK
+2451 VTKTGSDFDVDE
-2463 QNVMYP
+2463 QHVMYP

-2493 SLKKELAKKKSDTSI
+2493 SLKEELAKKKSDTSI

-2514 KTSIEDLKISDE
+2514 KTSIEDLNISNE

-2537 YQAIKQEKDSLSDRI
+2537 YQTIKQEKDNLLDRI
-2552 ESNELLLLGVQNLET
+2552 KSNELLLLGVQNLET

-2585 NEQLQTIIESARVF
+2585 NEQLQTIIESVRVF
-2599 DKGNDKE
+2599 DKGNDRE

-2631 DILGMEHNRIPII
+2631 DILGMEHNRIPML

-2664 ALVADSDTRTSDA
+2664 ALVEDSDTRTSDA

-2704 TAVRGMALMRRIGT
+2704 TAVRGMALMRRIGA
-2718 AMQHTFVTDKNTTK
+2718 AMQPTFVTDKNTTK

-2750 KVEMISL
+2750 KIEMISL

-2828 RELLEERTNIY
+2828 RELLEEKTNIY

-2968 EVSKGSSILSLI
+2968 EVSKGSSMLSLI

-3021 SLINPILGSMDFNKS
+3021 SLFNPILGSMDFNKS

-3054 AMESTKT
+3054 AMESIKT

-3145 TTLNAISPAKSKILD
+3145 TTLSAISPAKSKILD
-3160 VFNDREEETEVSE
+3160 VFNDREEKTEVSE
-3173 EYKEAFMIEFLDMF
+3173 EYKEAFMIKFLDEF
-3187 SSSYEELLSDEKVAD
+3187 SRLYDKFAKTDALEQLKIGKIMMRALELFISNQE
-3202 VLEPLKVGK
+3202 G
-3211 VMAHAF
+3211 
-3217 EQFVSSQK
+3217 
-3225 ELSHAQKQYLEYFLK
+3225 ELTLAQKQYLEYFLK

-3264 ESRREAIRLLKQVVN
+3264 ESRREAIRLLKQIVN
-3279 IRANVNEEGV
+3279 INANTNEEGV
-3289 EDGSGYSIGEIN
+3289 EDGSGYSIGEIT
-3301 SFNKEGQFNNLVQ
+3301 SFDTVGYFDEIVTK
-3314 RRIKYAE
+3314 RRKQNEADK
-3321 ENNTSIP
+3321 IP
-3328 KALKIFITK
+3328 FPSTLKTFITK

-3352 LCGSYNVSATFSG
+3352 LCGSYNVSASFSG

-3422 NAMYSALNA
+3422 NAMYSALNV

-3463 ITYMQ
+3463 VTYMQ
-3468 PGHFESL
+3468 LGHFESL

-3481 VNQESCEHEIR
+3481 VNQESCEDEIR

-3541 SLNNYVT
+3541 SLNNYVM
-3548 DFTGKNVD
+3548 DFIGKNVD
-3556 SISYYSTKTVYVAGP
+3556 SISYNTTKTVYVAGP
-3571 NDPVYDRF
+3571 NDPVYDRL

-3708 ENINKCQ
+3708 ENIKKC
-3715 ILK
+3715 

>member
-174 SSSIVQSMT
+174 SSYVVQSMT

-231 VDDTIVQISNSAI
+231 VDDTIIQISNSAI

-354 TSDAINKSILKNP
+354 TSDAINKSILENP

-386 DDSISDVTLSTS
+386 DDSFSDITLSTS

-477 YREIALKAY
+477 YRKIALKAY

-644 KQEYTTASKIIDSTK
+644 KQEYTTASKIIDGTK
-659 KQEVRVVKDDRVGTR
+659 KQEVRVVKDDKVGTR

-705 KEDIATFDFSED
+705 KEDIATFDFSKE

-728 NPTSEEEPGSRKGNI
+728 NPTSEEESGSRKGNI

-755 KDLQEQVFIPGYR
+755 KDLQEQVFISGYR

-775 VSDLEKQ
+775 VSDPEKQ

-828 VFGDKNLIEKKKEI
+828 VFGDKNLIEKKEEI
-842 AEGLKETTDDV
+842 AEGLKETTDDI
-853 SKPAKFEHDDD
+853 SKPAEFKHDHD

-873 AITITQEQEEKALE
+873 TITLTQEQEEKALE

-924 STLVDLYHEA
+924 SSLVDLYHEA

-943 TKQERKQLYDD
+943 TEPERKQLYDD
-954 VRKKGGDSIFVDF
+954 VRKKGSDSTFVDF

-1009 FRRILDFLK
+1009 FKRILDFLK

-1071 ITIDITNLA
+1071 VTIDITNLA

-1217 TGNESSQVELAQ
+1217 TGDESSQVELAQ

-1245 ESGAYTNERTENVLG
+1245 ESGAYTNERTENALG

-1279 DVCNFESLVQQ
+1279 DVCSFESLVQQ

-1343 KYLCEIYNCVFSN
+1343 KYLCEIYNSVFSN
-1356 KERKKEYDDKE
+1356 KERKKE

-1382 RVDDISDML
+1382 TVDDISDML

-1396 KNENAITANANITQ
+1396 KNENAITANASITQ
-1410 FNLASQYSNPSKA
+1410 FNLASQYSNPTKA

-1474 FDNRPFGADN
+1474 FDDRAFGADN

-1522 DKYLVL
+1522 DEYLAL

-1650 KTDTKGKRISAS
+1650 KTNTKGKRIFAS

-1677 AFLTD
+1677 AFLID

-1732 ECLRAKRSL
+1732 ECLRAKRNL

-1784 LKSADNTKARNAIS
+1784 LESADNTKARNAIS

-1815 IDYLKDWVTEVN
+1815 IDYLKDWVTKVN

-1835 WSGYSNVLKIKG
+1835 WSGYSNVLMIKG
-1847 TYFLVDA
+1847 GRLLVDA

-1914 YQNSTYANSLIKNGE
+1914 YQNSTYANSLIKKGE
-1929 IKKQGLAYTP
+1929 IEKQGLAYIP
-1939 IGKTMNTAVVEDMIV
+1939 IGKTMNTSVVDDMIV
-1954 SQDENLIALYEGLI
+1954 SQDENLIALYKELI
-1968 GDKAKDYSKQT
+1968 GDKAKDFSKQT
-1979 ITDGHGLVT
+1979 ITDGQGFVT
-1988 FDAYRDI
+1988 FDAYKDI
-1995 CLSMGSIW
+1995 CLSMGSMW
-2003 GKEQS
+2003 SKEQS
-2008 DLYNRIVA
+2008 DLFNRIVA

-2045 LPNQNGMHKFSLYP
+2045 LPNQNGMHKFCLYP
-2059 LIPSVIKDTALEV
+2059 LNPSVIKDSALEV

-2109 NNSGL
+2109 NNSEL

-2194 RQRLMESPVYR
+2194 RQRMVSPVYR
-2205 AIRRFEKDAADYTR
+2205 AIRRFEKDAADYTQ
-2219 ALFDQELKD
+2219 ALFDQVLKD
-2228 FGIEKVEDKYQIK
+2228 FGIEKVEDKFQIK

-2264 IDRLRK
+2264 IDRLRN

-2306 GSPLVQVSSGLF
+2306 GSLLVQVPSGLF
-2318 GPISKEYNPISEEFD
+2318 GPISKEPISEEYD

-2346 TKDEIGEGI
+2346 TKDELGEGI

-2406 KKYKDCLKLTSCRIP
+2406 KKHKDCLKLTSCRIP

-2451 VTKTGSDFDVDK
+2451 VTKTGSDFDVDE
-2463 QNVMYP
+2463 QHVMYP
-2469 AIFIN
+2469 AIFFN

-2493 SLKKELAKKKSDTSI
+2493 SLKEELAKKKSDTSI

-2514 KTSIEDLKISDE
+2514 KTSIEDLNISNE
-2526 SKERLNALKDN
+2526 SKERLNAVKDN
-2537 YQAIKQEKDSLSDRI
+2537 YQTIKQEKDSLSDRI

-2567 RRSLEFESDE
+2567 RRSLESESDE

-2599 DKGNDKE
+2599 DKGNDRE

-2631 DILGMEHNRIPII
+2631 EILGMEHNRIPML

-2704 TAVRGMALMRRIGT
+2704 TAVRGMALMRRIGA
-2718 AMQHTFVTDKNTTK
+2718 AMQPTFVTDKNTTK

-2933 FFPNATASAKIAQF
+2933 FFPKATASAKIAQF

-2968 EVSKGSSILSLI
+2968 EVSKGSSMLSLI

-3021 SLINPILGSMDFNKS
+3021 SLFNPILGSMDFNKS

-3054 AMESTKT
+3054 AMESIKT

-3145 TTLNAISPAKSKILD
+3145 TTLSAISPAKSKILD

-3173 EYKEAFMIEFLDMF
+3173 EYKEAFMIKFLDEF
-3187 SSSYEELLSDEKVAD
+3187 SRLYDKFAKTD
-3202 VLEPLKVGK
+3202 ALEPLKIGK
-3211 VMAHAF
+3211 IMMRAL
-3217 EQFVSSQK
+3217 
-3225 ELSHAQKQYLEYFLK
+3225 ELFISNQEGELTLAQKQYLEYFLK

-3352 LCGSYNVSATFSG
+3352 LCGSYNVSASFSG

-3398 VVEDNRYSRSSYL
+3398 VVEDNGYSRSSYL

-3422 NAMYSALNA
+3422 NAMYSALNV

-3463 ITYMQ
+3463 VTYMQ
-3468 PGHFESL
+3468 LGHFESL

-3481 VNQESCEHEIR
+3481 VIQDSCEDEIR

-3527 IDEETDILKNTDTA
+3527 IDEETDTLKNTDTA
-3541 SLNNYVT
+3541 SLNNYVM

-3556 SISYYSTKTVYVAGP
+3556 SISYNTTKTVYVAGP

-3708 ENINKCQ
+3708 ENIKKC
-3715 ILK
+3715 